1 MEENPV
7 GLLGLEFIEYTAP
20 DRTLLDTVFAQL
32 GMKEVA
38 KHKTHAVRLFRQDY
52 INFVVNETTDSFA
65 AQFRKLHGPSICS
78 TGFRVKNAKAAFEA
92 ALARGARPFDGNVQA
107 KGGWDLPAI
116 YGIGDSLIYFVE
128 GERNGKVYDDHFTYT
143 TTERVPKGRGLILID
158 HLTNNVPKGEMQKWC
173 DFYTKI
179 FGFQE
184 RRYFDIRGKST
195 GLLSKVM
202 KSPCGTFSIPI
213 NEPTEDKSQ
222 IQEYLNEYHGSGIQ
236 HIALLTDDILSG
248 LTDLRST
255 GLQFLRA
262 PPATYYEAL
271 PNRLPTLTESPKR
284 LQELDLLADGDE
296 RGYLLQIFTQNQLG
310 PIFYEIIQR
319 RNHDGFG
326 DGNFQA
332 LFDAMEEDQRRRG
345 VL

>member
-1 MEENPV
+1 MQENPL
-7 GLLGLEFIEYTAP
+7 GLLGLEFIEYTSP
-20 DRTLLDTVFAQL
+20 DAKILETVFAQL
-32 GMKEVA
+32 GLKEVA
-38 KHKTHAVRLFRQDY
+38 KHKTHALRLFRQNFV
-52 INFVVNETTDSFA
+52 NFVVNETNGSFA
-65 AQFRKLHGPSICS
+65 ARFRDMHGPSICA
-78 TGFRVKNAKAAFEA
+78 TGFRVKNAKAAFEEA
-92 ALARGARPFDGNVQA
+92 IARGARSYEGDREA
-107 KGGWDLPAI
+107 KSGWDLPAI
-116 YGIGDSLIYFVE
+116 YGIGDSLIYFLE
-128 GERNGKVYDDHFTYT
+128 GDRNGKVYDDHFRYT
-143 TTERVPKGRGLILID
+143 ASERVPKGLGLIVID

-179 FGFQE
+179 FGFEE
-184 RRYFDIRGKST
+184 RRFFDIRGKST

-236 HIALLTDDILSG
+236 HIALLTEDILAGMTELRSSG
-248 LTDLRST
+248 LK
-255 GLQFLRA
+255 FLTA

-271 PNRLPTLTESPKR
+271 PQRLPTLAESPKR

-296 RGYLLQIFTQNQLG
+296 HGYLLQIFTQNQLG

>member
-1 MEENPV
+1 MQENPL
-7 GLLGLEFIEYTAP
+7 GLLGLEFIEYTSP
-20 DRTLLDTVFAQL
+20 DAKILETVFAQL
-32 GMKEVA
+32 GLKEVA
-38 KHKTHAVRLFRQDY
+38 KHKTHALRLFRQNFV
-52 INFVVNETTDSFA
+52 NFVVNETNGSFA
-65 AQFRKLHGPSICS
+65 ARFREMHGPSICA
-78 TGFRVKNAKAAFEA
+78 TGFRVKNAKAAFEEA
-92 ALARGARPFDGNVQA
+92 IARGARPYEGDREA
-107 KGGWDLPAI
+107 KSGWDLPAI
-116 YGIGDSLIYFVE
+116 YGIGDSLIYFLE
-128 GERNGKVYDDHFTYT
+128 GERNGKVYDDHFRYT
-143 TTERVPKGRGLILID
+143 ASERAPKGRGLIVID

-179 FGFQE
+179 FGFEE
-184 RRYFDIRGKST
+184 RRFFDIRGKST

-236 HIALLTDDILSG
+236 HIALLTEDILAGMVELRSSG
-248 LTDLRST
+248 LK
-255 GLQFLRA
+255 FLTA

-271 PNRLPTLTESPKR
+271 PQRLPTLAESPKR

-296 RGYLLQIFTQNQLG
+296 HGYLLQIFTQNQLG

>member
-1 MEENPV
+1 MQENPI

-20 DRTLLDTVFAQL
+20 DASVLEKVFAQL
-32 GMKEVA
+32 GMREVA
-38 KHKTHAVRLFRQDY
+38 KHKTHALRLFRQDR
-52 INFVVNETTDSFA
+52 INFVVNETRGGFA
-65 AQFRKLHGPSICS
+65 ADFRGKHGPSICA
-78 TGFRVKNAKAAFEA
+78 TGFRVKDAEAAFAEA
-92 ALARGARPFDGNVQA
+92 VRRGARPYEGGIEA
-107 KGGWDLPAI
+107 KSGWDLPTI
-116 YGIGDSLIYFVE
+116 YGIGDSLIYFLE
-128 GERNGKVYDDHFTYT
+128 GARNGKVYDDHFTYT
-143 TTERVPKGRGLILID
+143 AADRAPKGKGMLVID

-195 GLLSKVM
+195 GLISKVM

-213 NEPTEDKSQ
+213 NEPTEAKSQ
-222 IQEYLNEYHGSGIQ
+222 IQEYLDEYQGSGIQ
-236 HIALLTDDILSG
+236 HIALLTEDILAGVS
-248 LTDLRST
+248 DLRSS
-255 GLQFLRA
+255 GLPFLQA
-262 PPATYYEAL
+262 PPTTYYEAL
-271 PNRLPTLTESPKR
+271 PQRLPKLVESPRR
-284 LQELDLLADGDE
+284 LQELNLLADGDE
-296 RGYLLQIFTQNQLG
+296 QGYLLQIFTQNQLG

>member
-1 MEENPV
+1 MQANPV

-20 DRTLLDTVFAQL
+20 DVKILETVFAQL

-38 KHKTHAVRLFRQDY
+38 KHRTHKLRLFRQDR
-52 INFVVNETTDSFA
+52 INFVLNETVDSFA
-65 AQFRKLHGPSICS
+65 AQFRQMHGASICS
-78 TGFRVKNAKAAFEA
+78 TGFRVKDAKAAFEESVR
-92 ALARGARPFDGNVQA
+92 RGARPYEGSLAA
-107 KGGWDLPAI
+107 KSGWNLPAV
-116 YGIGDSLIYFVE
+116 YGIGDSLIYFVD

-143 TTERVPKGRGLILID
+143 TDDRVPKGRGMLVID

-179 FGFQE
+179 FGFEE
-184 RRYFDIRGKST
+184 RRFFDIRGKAT

-202 KSPCGTFSIPI
+202 KSPCETFSIPI
-213 NEPTEDKSQ
+213 NEPTESKSQ
-222 IQEYLNEYHGSGIQ
+222 IQEYLDEYHGSGIQ
-236 HIALLTDDILSG
+236 HIAFLTEDILSG
-248 LTDLRST
+248 VNELRAS
-255 GLQFLRA
+255 GLQFLAA
-262 PPATYYEAL
+262 PPTTYYDKL
-271 PNRLPTLTESPKR
+271 PTRLPKLAETPKQ
-284 LQELDLLADGDE
+284 LQALGVLADGDE
-296 RGYLLQIFTQNQLG
+296 NGYLLQIFTQNQLG

-319 RNHDGFG
+319 RGHDGFG